1 MKRKS
6 IIIQILNKSIKIINN
21 NKIIE
26 YKIKSCINGKVT
38 NRNSFLDTM
47 KDIITQ
53 EKINSRL
60 LTDDVNIIIDN
71 TYTEIEIEIIKEI
84 FKELSFHKISFIN
97 IKTLFQKEDDEILIQ
112 VDDKLIKIFLFDKIY
127 DIKIYFEEYY
137 ELLKIYLEKLTNKHS
152 ISKIKLFGTY
162 NKINSLLVLE
172 DDLKIPVY
180 VFSKPYDIPLTQ
192 LT

>member
-53 EKINSRL
+53 EKI
-60 LTDDVNIIIDN
+60 
-71 TYTEIEIEIIKEI
+71 
-84 FKELSFHKISFIN
+84 IN
-97 IKTLFQKEDDEILIQ
+97 
-112 VDDKLIKIFLFDKIY
+112 
-127 DIKIYFEEYY
+127 
-137 ELLKIYLEKLTNKHS
+137 
-152 ISKIKLFGTY
+152 
-162 NKINSLLVLE
+162 
-172 DDLKIPVY
+172 
-180 VFSKPYDIPLTQ
+180 
-192 LT
+192 

>member
-38 NRNSFLDTM
+38 NRNNFLDTM

-60 LTDDVNIIIDN
+60 LTDDVNIIIDD

-84 FKELSFHKISFIN
+84 FK
-97 IKTLFQKEDDEILIQ
+97 
-112 VDDKLIKIFLFDKIY
+112 
-127 DIKIYFEEYY
+127 
-137 ELLKIYLEKLTNKHS
+137 
-152 ISKIKLFGTY
+152 
-162 NKINSLLVLE
+162 
-172 DDLKIPVY
+172 
-180 VFSKPYDIPLTQ
+180 
-192 LT
+192 